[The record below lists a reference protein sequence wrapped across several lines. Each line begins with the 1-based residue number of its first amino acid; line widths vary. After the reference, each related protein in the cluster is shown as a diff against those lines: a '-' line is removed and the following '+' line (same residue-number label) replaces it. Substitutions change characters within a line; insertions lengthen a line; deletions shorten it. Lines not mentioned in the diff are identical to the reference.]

1 MARAEVIGRAPFGA
15 DVLMTEAGKQR
26 RSRLDPDPA
35 AYTISEFCRAHTIS
49 RGHFYTLRRRGLG
62 PDVAELLGRRIVT
75 HEAAARWRKQ
85 RTSASKRSG
94 TASGA
99 PPPDNAV

>member
-1 MARAEVIGRAPFGA
+1 MARAEVTGRAPFGA
-15 DVLMTEAGKQR
+15 GVLMPEAGKQ

-35 AYTISEFCRAHTIS
+35 AFTIPEFCRAHKIS
-49 RGHFYTLRRRGLG
+49 RGHFYVLRRRGLG
-62 PDVAELLGRRIVT
+62 PDVAELLGRRIIT
-75 HEAAARWRKQ
+75 QEAAARWRKQ

-94 TASGA
+94 AASGA